1 MSVREQHYKRKK
13 QDVRDAINVLR
24 GDGGYDNLDCGI
36 LSLTRFRDEVRSLLI
51 EGVGEVQDEFLP
63 KIAAAA
69 VAYLED
75 KLDRIKQNGRE
86 TQSPC

>member
-1 MSVREQHYKRKK
+1 MSVREQHHKRKM

-51 EGVGEVQDEFLP
+51 EGVGATLRGGRFRRFYWAWSLP
-63 KIAAAA
+63 
-69 VAYLED
+69 VWSLW
-75 KLDRIKQNGRE
+75 R
-86 TQSPC
+86 SS